1 MAFVSTPNANMNN
14 VYNSV
19 QGLNRAIWDDYYNNY
34 QGRMNSAFNQ
44 AFDTDFVSDA
54 KQRVGASYD
63 RAGTA
68 ALGMTD
74 DMLRRY
80 GQKQSAD
87 QSASTRAQTQLGLE
101 GQKLG
106 ALNQAGW
113 DAYNDQQDLQDD
125 LMDSQ
130 FQMMASGV
138 GTAQKVGQ
146 EALQRQQAYQ
156 QYKSQKRKKKLGGVM
171 ALGGLIAA
179 PFTGGASLAL
189 TGGAL
194 GSMF

>member
-1 MAFVSTPNANMNN
+1 MAFVTPNANMDN

-19 QGLNRAIWDDYYNNY
+19 QGLNRAVWDDYYNNY
-34 QGRMNSAFNQ
+34 QGRMNSAFDK
-44 AFDTDFVSDA
+44 AFDADFVSDT
-54 KQRVGASYD
+54 KQRVGSSYD

-80 GQKQSAD
+80 GQKQSTD
-87 QSASTRAQTQLGLE
+87 QSASTRAMTQLGQE

-106 ALNQAGW
+106 ALNAAGW
-113 DAYNDQQDLQDD
+113 SAYNDQQDLQDS
-125 LMDSQ
+125 LLNSQ
-130 FQMMASGV
+130 FDMMASGV
-138 GTAQKVGQ
+138 QTANKVGE
-146 EALQRQQAYQ
+146 EALQRRQAYQ
-156 QYKSQKRKKKLGGVM
+156 QYKSQKRKQKLGAVM
-171 ALGGLIAA
+171 ALGGLVAA

-194 GSMF
+194 GSM